1 MAGVPAAARRL
12 ALDKISFIIL
22 QKVLSSSKNSFILQK
37 NLILK
42 KMLKMQLEGFCA
54 HCGQIPGIEG
64 EAKGEADCDDK
75 DGKKDD
81 NVNHNDDIS

>member
-1 MAGVPAAARRL
+1 
-12 ALDKISFIIL
+12 
-22 QKVLSSSKNSFILQK
+22 
-37 NLILK
+37 
-42 KMLKMQLEGFCA
+42 MLKMQLEGFCA

-81 NVNHNDDIS
+81 DMSYDLS